1 MTTRLSYVLITPARN
16 EAQYIELT
24 LRSMIAQTHKPIRW
38 VIVSDGSTDETDD
51 IVARY
56 SAEHPWIDLV
66 RRPQRKE
73 RHFAGKVMAFNAG
86 LERLTAVPYEA
97 VVSLDA
103 DISFDSDYFA
113 FLLEKLAA
121 HPELG
126 LVGTPF
132 REISGESYDY
142 RFVSIEHVSGACQ
155 VFRRSCFEAIGGY
168 VPIRG
173 GSIDHVAVITARM
186 KGWKTR
192 TFTEKHCIHHR
203 PIGTAGHNPMAA
215 RFRVGLK
222 DYAVGN
228 HPVWELCRVARQ
240 MALPPRCVGGLA
252 LGAGYVWALLR
263 RTKRPV
269 PPELI
274 EFHRGEQM
282 QRLFSFLQRRTSS
295 SKEMPWAGEPNIG
308 KGTAD

>member
-1 MTTRLSYVLITPARN
+1 MTTRLSYALITPARN
-16 EAQYIELT
+16 EAQYIEMT
-24 LRSMIAQTHKPIRW
+24 LRSMVAQNYKPVRW
-38 VIVSDGSTDETDD
+38 VIVSDGSTDETDE
-51 IVARY
+51 IVAQY
-56 SAEHPWIDLV
+56 SVKHPWIDLV
-66 RRPQRKE
+66 RLPPRKE
-73 RHFAGKVMAFNAG
+73 RNFAGKVMAFNAG
-86 LERLTAVPYEA
+86 LERLSSVPYEV

-103 DISFDSDYFA
+103 DISFDADYFA
-113 FLLEKLAA
+113 FLLEQLAR

-126 LVGTPF
+126 VVGTPF
-132 REISGESYDY
+132 REISGGSYDY

-203 PIGTAGHNPMAA
+203 QIGTAGHHPMTA
-215 RFRVGLK
+215 RFRMGLK

-228 HPVWELCRVARQ
+228 HPVWELCRMARQ

-263 RTKRPV
+263 RAKRPV

-274 EFHRGEQM
+274 KFHRGEQM
-282 QRLFSFLQRRTSS
+282 RRLFRFLQRGPRS
-295 SKEMPWAGEPNIG
+295 SKQMPWPGEPNIG
-308 KGTAD
+308 KGMAD

>member
-1 MTTRLSYVLITPARN
+1 
-16 EAQYIELT
+16 
-24 LRSMIAQTHKPIRW
+24 
-38 VIVSDGSTDETDD
+38 
-51 IVARY
+51 
-56 SAEHPWIDLV
+56 
-66 RRPQRKE
+66 
-73 RHFAGKVMAFNAG
+73 
-86 LERLTAVPYEA
+86 
-97 VVSLDA
+97 
-103 DISFDSDYFA
+103 
-113 FLLEKLAA
+113 
-121 HPELG
+121 
-126 LVGTPF
+126 
-132 REISGESYDY
+132 
-142 RFVSIEHVSGACQ
+142 
-155 VFRRSCFEAIGGY
+155 
-168 VPIRG
+168 
-173 GSIDHVAVITARM
+173 VITARM

-192 TFTEKHCIHHR
+192 TFTEKNCIHHR
-203 PIGTAGHNPMAA
+203 PIGTAGHHPMAA

-282 QRLFSFLQRRTSS
+282 QRLFSFLRRRTSPS
-295 SKEMPWAGEPNIG
+295 TEMPWAREPNIG

>member
-1 MTTRLSYVLITPARN
+1 M
-16 EAQYIELT
+16 
-24 LRSMIAQTHKPIRW
+24 
-38 VIVSDGSTDETDD
+38 
-51 IVARY
+51 
-56 SAEHPWIDLV
+56 
-66 RRPQRKE
+66 
-73 RHFAGKVMAFNAG
+73 
-86 LERLTAVPYEA
+86 
-97 VVSLDA
+97 SLDA
-103 DISFDSDYFA
+103 DISFDPEYFS
-113 FLLEKLAA
+113 LLLGKLDAEA
-121 HPELG
+121 VLG

-132 REISGESYDY
+132 QENSGQTYDY

-155 VFRRSCFEAIGGY
+155 VFRRECFEAIGGY
-168 VPIRG
+168 LPVKG
-173 GSIDHVAVITARM
+173 GSIDHIAVISARM

-192 TFTEKHCIHHR
+192 TFTEKYCIHHR
-203 PIGTAGHNPMAA
+203 QIGTAGHHPMTA

-222 DYAVGN
+222 DYAIGN

-282 QRLFSFLQRRTSS
+282 QRLFSFLQLRTSS
-295 SKEMPWAGEPNIG
+295 AKERPWGAKPNIG